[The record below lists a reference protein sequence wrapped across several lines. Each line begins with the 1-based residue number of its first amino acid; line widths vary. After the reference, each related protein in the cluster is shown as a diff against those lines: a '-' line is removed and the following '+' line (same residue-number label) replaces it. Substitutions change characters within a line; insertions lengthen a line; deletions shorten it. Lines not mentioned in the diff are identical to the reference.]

1 MEVVFSP
8 PVCVEDIYIFI
19 FLAKGCRGGLGV
31 TNAPIPAALRIFS
44 AQFFPCLLGEMRGL
58 SLRGSAGA
66 LFWHA
71 GESWSVVI
79 RPGSSSESF
88 PGACECVRGT

>member
-44 AQFFPCLLGEMRGL
+44 AQSDPLFTGGNARFVPSWVRLCAFLPCRRELA
-58 SLRGSAGA
+58 GSDPTG
-66 LFWHA
+66 
-71 GESWSVVI
+71 V
-79 RPGSSSESF
+79 
-88 PGACECVRGT
+88 